1 MEHMNDLHIKSMY
14 VQTYFNINAATA
26 RAQQLKTP
34 RCPVLKAPKHHISVT
49 ELCYPV
55 AVTEQKHSQT
65 WPHLKRNVALMSGRI
80 KVFSVN

>member
-1 MEHMNDLHIKSMY
+1 MNDLHIKSMY

-26 RAQQLKTP
+26 RAQQLKAP
-34 RCPVLKAPKHHISVT
+34 RCPVLQAPKHHISVT

-55 AVTEQKHSQT
+55 AETVSEQKHSQT
-65 WPHLKRNVALMSGRI
+65 WTHLKRNVALMLGRI